1 MMQKARQTSR
11 RHPFWCGKKKT
22 SLFFALLQVSPVSL
36 RVSKFSQIFF
46 SSSTTFAG
54 QHRPKKFARRR
65 VTEKVSIALLSRFC
79 PGGVPTSHLGPR
91 ESQWFFSKTATPK
104 RGFTAEARLPPAD
117 VDFLH
122 WREAG
127 VGDGWVSNK
136 NTYKITY
143 IMSNWCQLMKV
154 GQESWWLTCW
164 LATRQWLVEDSC
176 PYSWMSIT
184 RCLKLVDYSV
194 TRQPFW
200 KPPRSNLTPQH
211 PVGWL
216 EIWDIWI
223 VSHSPPQ
230 THENTAQPKCVNLG
244 SNLIQPYAIPTW
256 LVCFFPF
263 CIVSLYLLAHFFGG
277 IHSPQ
282 PQLPWF
288 HIWFHIFGGASFGGA
303 LFDLHGQVGHGLC
316 QHVYSG
322 AADGR
327 SRSGG
332 RKFGRERFV
341 NLEIMITFF

>member
-54 QHRPKKFARRR
+54 QHRICPKAPRYGKGFHRIAEQILPWWCANIASW
-65 VTEKVSIALLSRFC
+65 TPEESPWCGSKNGETAGVS
-79 PGGVPTSHLGPR
+79 PR
-91 ESQWFFSKTATPK
+91 AQ
-104 RGFTAEARLPPAD
+104 ARLPPAD

-200 KPPRSNLTPQH
+200 KPPRSNLTPQY

-216 EIWDIWI
+216 EI
-223 VSHSPPQ
+223 
-230 THENTAQPKCVNLG
+230 
-244 SNLIQPYAIPTW
+244 
-256 LVCFFPF
+256 
-263 CIVSLYLLAHFFGG
+263 
-277 IHSPQ
+277 
-282 PQLPWF
+282 
-288 HIWFHIFGGASFGGA
+288 
-303 LFDLHGQVGHGLC
+303 
-316 QHVYSG
+316 
-322 AADGR
+322 
-327 SRSGG
+327 
-332 RKFGRERFV
+332 
-341 NLEIMITFF
+341 